1 MQLKNLLH
9 LLKFRCVQFSL
20 SNQFFRCIDTIFLFI
35 ELNNSTLKEIWS
47 WGKKKKKM
55 GTKIFIYVWINKHSN
70 QLKNYYSNILI
81 KPIFVPVNIL
91 KMNFALSIQPFF
103 ASRSNNLTVIF
114 FHSVWIKNSSKIHCP
129 FLNVYSFDLKNPYLF
144 IYLFIHLFIYLFI
157 YLFIQ
162 DKKDSVIM
170 QKTVINVC
178 PM

>member
-1 MQLKNLLH
+1 MFNFLWAISSSDALIPFFYLL
-9 LLKFRCVQFSL
+9 
-20 SNQFFRCIDTIFLFI
+20 
-35 ELNNSTLKEIWS
+35 NSTIQLWRKFDPEVK
-47 WGKKKKKM
+47 KKKKKM

-114 FHSVWIKNSSKIHCP
+114 FHSMWIKNSSKIHCP

>member
-1 MQLKNLLH
+1 
-9 LLKFRCVQFSL
+9 
-20 SNQFFRCIDTIFLFI
+20 
-35 ELNNSTLKEIWS
+35 
-47 WGKKKKKM
+47 M

-144 IYLFIHLFIYLFI
+144 IYLFIYLLIYLSI
-157 YLFIQ
+157 YLSFSFEPVSELFCCKFFKIFVILSNIYFII
-162 DKKDSVIM
+162 VLF
-170 QKTVINVC
+170 
-178 PM
+178 

>member
-1 MQLKNLLH
+1 MFNFLWAISSSDALIPFFYLL
-9 LLKFRCVQFSL
+9 
-20 SNQFFRCIDTIFLFI
+20 
-35 ELNNSTLKEIWS
+35 NSTIQLWRKFDPEV
-47 WGKKKKKM
+47 KKKKKM

-129 FLNVYSFDLKNPYLF
+129 FSKCLF
-144 IYLFIHLFIYLFI
+144 IWLKEPLFIYLFI
-157 YLFIQ
+157 YLLIYLSIYLFIY
-162 DKKDSVIM
+162 
-170 QKTVINVC
+170 TG
-178 PM
+178 